1 MNKDDRILQTITDE
15 TKTSVNGMKVVTPS
29 IYSSIF
35 NQFSHDYDTVVEDE
49 EQLSSDIL
57 NEQCSS
63 FTKIQKKTSINV
75 KHLSEST
82 QKALTAMQDKDELAL
97 NEVLK
102 ETKALRSE
110 IEALKA
116 AVYKDELTNVYNR
129 KWLHDNVVDSQT
141 GKFTHTGTLAMID
154 LNYFKIVNDTFGHVI
169 GDKVLIFIANILK
182 KSTFDVVRYGGDEFI
197 VIFPSKIDE
206 AASFQV
212 LSDIREDV
220 LKKKLKAQDSLFRT
234 SFSIGV
240 TSFTTNDEL
249 NTVLEAADKNMY
261 EDKLTIKQ
269 RITGIT
275 F

>member
-1 MNKDDRILQTITDE
+1 MKKDDRILQTITDE

-35 NQFSHDYDTVVEDE
+35 KQFSHDYDTVVEDE

-63 FTKIQKKTSINV
+63 FTKLQKETSKNV

-82 QKALTAMQDKDELAL
+82 QKALTAMQDKDESAL

-129 KWLHDNVVDSQT
+129 KWLHDNVLDSQT
-141 GKFTHTGTLAMID
+141 GKFTHDGTLAMID

-182 KSTFDVVRYGGDEFI
+182 KSAYDVVRYGGDEFI
-197 VIFPSKIDE
+197 AIFPSGIDE
-206 AASFQV
+206 AAAFKI

>member
-1 MNKDDRILQTITDE
+1 MKKDDRILQTITDE

-35 NQFSHDYDTVVEDE
+35 HQFSHDYDTVLQDE

-63 FTKIQKKTSINV
+63 FTKMQKETSINV

-82 QKALTAMQDKDELAL
+82 QKALTAMQDKDESAL

-129 KWLHDNVVDSQT
+129 KWLHDNVIDSQT
-141 GKFTHTGTLAMID
+141 GKFTHDGTLAMID

-169 GDKVLIFIANILK
+169 GDKVLIFIANTLK
-182 KSTFDVVRYGGDEFI
+182 KNAYDVVRYGGDEFI
-197 VIFPSKIDE
+197 VIFPSGIDE
-206 AASFQV
+206 APAFKV

-234 SFSIGV
+234 SFSIGL
-240 TSFTTNDEL
+240 TRFTTNDEL

>member
-1 MNKDDRILQTITDE
+1 MKKNDRILQTITDE

-35 NQFSHDYDTVVEDE
+35 HQFSHDYDTVLQDE

-63 FTKIQKKTSINV
+63 FTKMQKETSINV

-82 QKALTAMQDKDELAL
+82 QKALTAMQDKDESAL

-129 KWLHDNVVDSQT
+129 KWLHDNVLDSKT
-141 GKFTHTGTLAMID
+141 SKFTHTGTLAMID

-169 GDKVLIFIANILK
+169 GDKVLIFIANTLK
-182 KSTFDVVRYGGDEFI
+182 KSAYDVVRYGGDEFI
-197 VIFPSKIDE
+197 AIFPSGIDE
-206 AASFQV
+206 VAAFKV